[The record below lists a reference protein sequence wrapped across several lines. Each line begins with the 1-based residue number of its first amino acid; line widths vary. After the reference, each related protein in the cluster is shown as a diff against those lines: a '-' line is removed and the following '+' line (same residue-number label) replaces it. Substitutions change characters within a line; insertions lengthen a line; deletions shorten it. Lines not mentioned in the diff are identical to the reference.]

1 MYWHL
6 AGASRRQDVRSIGI
20 SPALRGGKMS
30 GVLASRRR
38 FAAARCPGGR
48 VIRVEHLTKRYGE
61 RVAVDDINFNVEPG
75 EVIGFLGPNGAGK
88 STTLRMITGYLTP
101 NDGRIR
107 IGDVDAV
114 ADPVRAR
121 QLIGYMPE
129 SVPLYRELRVEEYL
143 RYRARLKGVPRR
155 HVAERVTKA
164 LELGNVADV
173 RHRIIGQLSKGYRSR
188 VGLADA
194 LVADPPLLI
203 LDEPTAGLDPNQIRQ
218 VRDLVRGLAGQKTV
232 LLSTH
237 ILPEVE
243 STCGRVLIIHRGR
256 IVGEGEPGR
265 LRIASEGGQVL
276 TVEGRG
282 ERTRFEQVLAGA
294 EGVRRIAELTVL
306 QPDPPLV
313 RVKLE
318 VDGDGTA
325 ESVFRAVAQAGLT
338 LREMRREQTSL
349 EDVFAKLTTRET
361 EAEPAPDDPAVPPST
376 AGGPT
381 AASAPQETP

>member
-1 MYWHL
+1 
-6 AGASRRQDVRSIGI
+6 
-20 SPALRGGKMS
+20 
-30 GVLASRRR
+30 
-38 FAAARCPGGR
+38 

-61 RVAVDDINFNVEPG
+61 RVAVDDISFDVEPG

-88 STTLRMITGYLTP
+88 STTLRMITGYLSP
-101 NDGRIR
+101 NEGRIR

-121 QLIGYMPE
+121 RLIGYMPE

-155 HVAERVTKA
+155 QVAERVGKS
-164 LELGNVADV
+164 LELANVTDV

-243 STCGRVLIIHRGR
+243 STCGRV
-256 IVGEGEPGR
+256 
-265 LRIASEGGQVL
+265 
-276 TVEGRG
+276 
-282 ERTRFEQVLAGA
+282 EQVLSTAP
-294 EGVRRIAELTVL
+294 GVRRIAELTVL

-313 RVKLE
+313 RAKLE
-318 VDGDGTA
+318 VDGDDAA
-325 ESVFRAVAQAGLT
+325 EAVFRAVAQAGLT
-338 LREMRREQTSL
+338 LRELRREQTSL
-349 EDVFAKLTTRET
+349 EDVFAKLTMR
-361 EAEPAPDDPAVPPST
+361 EAEAELVAEDAAAPPST
-376 AGGPT
+376 GDGPP
-381 AASAPQETP
+381 AASATQETP